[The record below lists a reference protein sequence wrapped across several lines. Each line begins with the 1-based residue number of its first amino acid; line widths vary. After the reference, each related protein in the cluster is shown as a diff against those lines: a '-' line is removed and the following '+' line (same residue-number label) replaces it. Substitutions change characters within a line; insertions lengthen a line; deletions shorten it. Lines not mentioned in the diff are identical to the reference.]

1 MSKLNALKVKS
12 ITKIGMHSDGNGL
25 YLKVQPSSKHST
37 INKSWIF
44 RWGAQGKNTMGLGSV
59 KDITLAEA
67 RELTTE
73 CSRLVARGFN
83 PKQEREKIHAEKQ
96 AEKENSITFSE
107 ASKQYIEIHRASWKN
122 KKHGQQW
129 EKTLETYAFDVIGN
143 KSCSAVTKEDVLKI
157 LTPIWTTKTET
168 ATRVRGRIESV
179 LDWAK
184 AKGYVKGENVAV
196 LKGNLQALLPQIKKR
211 QRVAHHNAMPY
222 DKVPTFFATIKDDP
236 SLSARA
242 LILCILTA
250 TRTTEAIEAIWD
262 EIDLDKK
269 CWIIPKERMKRS
281 IEHRIP
287 LATQVCEFLSQM
299 DRTKNEYVFY
309 SERSKKNAIDFLTKK
324 SKPMS
329 NMTML
334 TYLQRKDGCKELT
347 VHGFRSSFRDW
358 AAEKG
363 NFQREVCEQALA
375 HALKDPTEA
384 AYQRGDYFEKR
395 VELMQ
400 AWADYC
406 LSKIKVV

>member
-1 MSKLNALKVKS
+1 MSKLNALKIKS
-12 ITKIGMHSDGNGL
+12 ITKIGMHSDGNSL
-25 YLKVQPSSKHST
+25 YLKVQPSTKHST

-44 RWGAQGKNTMGLGSV
+44 RWGAQGKNTMGLGSEKHV
-59 KDITLAEA
+59 SLKEA
-67 RELTTE
+67 RELAIE
-73 CSRLVARGFN
+73 CSRLVARGLN
-83 PKQEREKIHAEKQ
+83 PKEEREKIHAEKQ
-96 AEKENSITFSE
+96 AEKDNSITFSE
-107 ASKQYIEIHRASWKN
+107 ASKQYIETHRASWKN
-122 KKHGQQW
+122 KKHAQQW
-129 EKTLETYAFDVIGN
+129 EKTLETYAYDVIGK

-168 ATRVRGRIESV
+168 ATRLRGRIENI

-211 QRVAHHNAMPY
+211 QRVEHHNAMPY

-242 LILCILTA
+242 LVLCILTA
-250 TRTTEAIEAIWD
+250 TRTTETIEAVWD
-262 EIDLDKK
+262 EIDLEKQ
-269 CWIIPKERMKRS
+269 CWTIPKERMKRS
-281 IEHRIP
+281 IEHRVP
-287 LATQVCEFLSQM
+287 LASQVCEFLSHM
-299 DRTKNEYVFY
+299 DQTKNKFVFY

-334 TYLQRKDGCKELT
+334 TYLQRKDGCNELT

-384 AYQRGDYFEKR
+384 AYQRADYFDKR

-400 AWADYC
+400 AWANYC
-406 LSKIKVV
+406 YGIKN

>member
-1 MSKLNALKVKS
+1 MSKLNALKIKS
-12 ITKIGMHSDGNGL
+12 INKVGMHSDGNGL
-25 YLKVQPSSKHST
+25 YLKVQLSSNSRT

-44 RWGAQGKNTMGLGSV
+44 RWGAQGKKSMGLGSI
-59 KDITLAEA
+59 KDVTLAEA
-67 RELTTE
+67 RDLAIE
-73 CSRLVARGFN
+73 CSRLVVRGLN
-83 PKQEREKIHAEKQ
+83 PKEERERIHAETQ

-107 ASKQYIEIHRASWKN
+107 ASKQYIEIHKASWKN

-129 EKTLETYAFDVIGN
+129 GNTLKAYAFDVIGN
-143 KSCSAVTKEDVLKI
+143 KPCSKVTKEDVLKI
-157 LTPIWTTKTET
+157 LTPIWTTRTET

-196 LKGNLQALLPQIKKR
+196 LKGNLQALLPQIQKR
-211 QRVAHHNAMPY
+211 QRVVHHNAMHY
-222 DKVPTFFATIKDDP
+222 DKVPTFFASIKDDP

-242 LILCILTA
+242 LAFCILTA
-250 TRTTEAIEAIWD
+250 TRTTETIEAVWN
-262 EIDLDKK
+262 EVDLDKK
-269 CWIIPKERMKRS
+269 CWTIPKERMKRS
-281 IEHRIP
+281 IEHRVP
-287 LATQVCEFLSQM
+287 LAKQVCEVLITM
-299 DRTKNEYVFY
+299 DQTKSDYLFH
-309 SERSKKNAIDFLTKK
+309 SEITKKNAVDFLAKK
-324 SKPMS
+324 TKPMS
-329 NMTML
+329 NMSML
-334 TYLQRKDGCKELT
+334 TYLKRKDGCNDLT

-384 AYQRGDYFEKR
+384 AYQRGDYFDKR

-406 LSKIKVV
+406 YSAVAKK

>member
-1 MSKLNALKVKS
+1 
-12 ITKIGMHSDGNGL
+12 MHSDGNGL
-25 YLKVQPSSKHST
+25 YLKVQPSTKQSAS
-37 INKSWIF
+37 NKSWIF
-44 RWGAQGKNTMGLGSV
+44 RWGAQGKNTMGLGSL

-67 RELTTE
+67 RELAIE
-73 CSRLVARGFN
+73 CSRLVARGIN
-83 PKQEREKIHAEKQ
+83 PKEEREKIRAEKQ
-96 AEKENSITFSE
+96 AEKDNSITFSD
-107 ASKQYIEIHRASWKN
+107 ASKQYIAIHRASWKN

-129 EKTLETYAFDVIGN
+129 EKTLETYAFEVIGN
-143 KSCSAVTKEDVLKI
+143 KQCSAITKEDVLKV

-211 QRVAHHNAMPY
+211 QRVRHHRAMPY
-222 DKVPTFFATIKDDP
+222 EKIPSFFATIKDDP
-236 SLSARA
+236 SISARA
-242 LILCILTA
+242 LIFCILTA
-250 TRTTEAIEAIWD
+250 TRSKETIQSTWNEIEL
-262 EIDLDKK
+262 ERN
-269 CWIIPKERMKRS
+269 CWTIPKERMKRS
-281 IEHRIP
+281 IEHRVP
-287 LATQVCEFLSQM
+287 LSTQVCELLNQM
-299 DRTKNEYVFY
+299 DQSKSEYLFF
-309 SERSKKNAIDFLTKK
+309 SENSKKNNLEFLKKK
-324 SKPMS
+324 SKPIS
-329 NMTML
+329 DMTML
-334 TYLQRKDGCKELT
+334 TYFQRKEGCKELT

-400 AWADYC
+400 AWANYC
-406 LSKIKVV
+406 FSKPKDT

>member
-1 MSKLNALKVKS
+1 
-12 ITKIGMHSDGNGL
+12 MHSDGNGL
-25 YLKVQPSSKHST
+25 YLKVQPSTKHST

-67 RELTTE
+67 RELATE
-73 CSRLVARGFN
+73 CSRLVARGLN
-83 PKQEREKIHAEKQ
+83 PKEEREKIHADRKS
-96 AEKENSITFSE
+96 EKENSITFSE
-107 ASKQYIEIHRASWKN
+107 ASEKCIEMLKPTWKN

-129 EKTLETYAFDVIGN
+129 GNTLKSYAFETIGE

-157 LTPIWTTKTET
+157 LTPIWSTKHPT
-168 ATRVRGRIESV
+168 ASRVQNRIEKV
-179 LDWAK
+179 LDWAR

-196 LKGNLQALLPQIKKR
+196 LKGNLQALLPQINKR
-211 QRVAHHNAMPY
+211 QRVEHHNAMSY
-222 DKVPTFFATIKDDP
+222 DKVPNFFATIKDDP

-242 LILCILTA
+242 LVLCILTA
-250 TRTTEAIEAIWD
+250 TRTTETIEAVWD
-262 EIDLDKK
+262 EIDLDKQ

-281 IEHRIP
+281 IEHRVP

-299 DRTKNEYVFY
+299 DQTKNKYVFY
-309 SERSKKNAIDFLTKK
+309 SERSKKNAIDYLTKK

-384 AYQRGDYFEKR
+384 AYQRADYFDKR

-406 LSKIKVV
+406 FGGKTIKITLTY

>member
-1 MSKLNALKVKS
+1 
-12 ITKIGMHSDGNGL
+12 MHSDGNGL
-25 YLKVQPSSKHST
+25 YLKVQLSTKHST

-67 RELTTE
+67 RELATE
-73 CSRLVARGFN
+73 CSRLVARGLN
-83 PKQEREKIHAEKQ
+83 PKEEREKIHADRKS
-96 AEKENSITFSE
+96 EKENSITFSE
-107 ASKQYIEIHRASWKN
+107 ASEKCIEMLKPTWKN

-129 EKTLETYAFDVIGN
+129 GNTLKSYAFETIGE

-157 LTPIWTTKTET
+157 LTPIWSTKHPT
-168 ATRVRGRIESV
+168 ASRVQNRIEKV
-179 LDWAK
+179 LDWAR

-196 LKGNLQALLPQIKKR
+196 LKGNLQALLPQINKR
-211 QRVAHHNAMPY
+211 QRVEHHNAMSY
-222 DKVPTFFATIKDDP
+222 DKVPNFFATIKDDP

-242 LILCILTA
+242 LVLCILTA
-250 TRTTEAIEAIWD
+250 TRTTETIEAVWD
-262 EIDLDKK
+262 EIDLDKQ

-281 IEHRIP
+281 IEHRVP

-299 DRTKNEYVFY
+299 DQTKNKYVFY
-309 SERSKKNAIDFLTKK
+309 SERSKKNAIDYLTKK

-384 AYQRGDYFEKR
+384 AYQRADYFDKR

-406 LSKIKVV
+406 FGGKTIKITLTY

>member
-1 MSKLNALKVKS
+1 MSKLSILKIKS

-25 YLKVQPSSKHST
+25 YLKVQPSTKHST

-44 RWGAQGKNTMGLGSV
+44 RWGAQGKNTMGLGSL

-67 RELTTE
+67 RELAIE
-73 CSRLVARGFN
+73 CSRKVTRGLN
-83 PKQEREKIHAEKQ
+83 PKEEREKIHREKQ

-122 KKHGQQW
+122 KKHAQQW
-129 EKTLETYAFDVIGN
+129 EKTLDTYAYDVIGN

-168 ATRVRGRIESV
+168 ATRLRGRIENV

-211 QRVAHHNAMPY
+211 QRVEHHNAMPY

-242 LILCILTA
+242 LVFCILTA
-250 TRTTEAIEAIWD
+250 TRTTETIEAVWD
-262 EIDLDKK
+262 EVDLDKQ
-269 CWIIPKERMKRS
+269 CWTIPKERMKRS
-281 IEHRIP
+281 IEHRVP
-287 LATQVCEFLSQM
+287 LATQVCEFLSHM
-299 DRTKNEYVFY
+299 DQTKSEYVFY

-329 NMTML
+329 NMSML
-334 TYLQRKDGCKELT
+334 TYLQRKDGCEKLT

-384 AYQRGDYFEKR
+384 AYQRADYFDKR

-406 LSKIKVV
+406 YGIKK

>member
-1 MSKLNALKVKS
+1 
-12 ITKIGMHSDGNGL
+12 MHSDGNGL
-25 YLKVQPSSKHST
+25 YLKVQPSTKHST
-37 INKSWIF
+37 VNKSWIF

-67 RELTTE
+67 RELATE
-73 CSRLVARGFN
+73 CSRLVARGLN
-83 PKQEREKIHAEKQ
+83 PKEEREKIHADRKS
-96 AEKENSITFSE
+96 EKENSITFSE
-107 ASKQYIEIHRASWKN
+107 ASEKCIEMLKPTWKN

-129 EKTLETYAFDVIGN
+129 GNTLKSYAFETIGE

-157 LTPIWTTKTET
+157 LTPIWSTKHPT
-168 ATRVRGRIESV
+168 ASRVQNRIEKV
-179 LDWAK
+179 LDWAR

-196 LKGNLQALLPQIKKR
+196 LKGNLQALLPQINKR
-211 QRVAHHNAMPY
+211 QRVEHHNAMSY
-222 DKVPTFFATIKDDP
+222 DKVPNFFATIKDDP

-242 LILCILTA
+242 LVLCILTA
-250 TRTTEAIEAIWD
+250 TRTTETIEAVWD
-262 EIDLDKK
+262 EIDLDKQ

-281 IEHRIP
+281 IEHRVP

-299 DRTKNEYVFY
+299 DQTKNKYVFY
-309 SERSKKNAIDFLTKK
+309 SERSKKNAIDYLTKK

-384 AYQRGDYFEKR
+384 AYQRADYFDKR

-406 LSKIKVV
+406 FGGKTIKITLTY